1 MAKHERWELQ
11 SKQAAPLN
19 VKIALTKQR
28 IREWVYEYGEDGVYV
43 SFSGGKDSTVLLHI
57 VRELFPNIPAVFCNT
72 GLEYPEIVK
81 FVKTFDN
88 VEIIRPKL
96 SFFKVCEKYGF
107 PLISKEV
114 SECVAGARK
123 YLDYVLTKMQDESA
137 SLTDRQTDRQTDQ
150 SGLIR
155 NSVSFAEWENSI
167 HVRSRETIRDRQIR
181 QIVKYAASSGIHG
194 GGEVRQF
201 GKLTGLLATDGTL
214 HEELYRGSDSAERWE
229 EMWGGAMPHGDSEQ
243 STESSL
249 LKTLLMRGFETV
261 IDNLRIQRLMGINTL
276 TGKVTMENIPSKEEQ
291 HLRDRSMFSCERYQF
306 FLDAPFEISNQ
317 CCTVMKKEPMHR
329 YQKETGRNPMT
340 AEMASESR
348 LRTQVWLNNGCNMF
362 DLKNPKST
370 PMAFWT
376 EQDVLLYIYENHIPI
391 APPYGEIV
399 KENEVDGQL
408 DFADLEIF
416 DLGRPILKTTGCD
429 RTG

>member
-1 MAKHERWELQ
+1 MKL
-11 SKQAAPLN
+11 
-19 VKIALTKQR
+19 
-28 IREWVYEYGEDGVYV
+28 
-43 SFSGGKDSTVLLHI
+43 DS
-57 VRELFPNIPAVFCNT
+57 
-72 GLEYPEIVK
+72 
-81 FVKTFDN
+81 
-88 VEIIRPKL
+88 
-96 SFFKVCEKYGF
+96 S
-107 PLISKEV
+107 
-114 SECVAGARK
+114 
-123 YLDYVLTKMQDESA
+123 
-137 SLTDRQTDRQTDQ
+137 
-150 SGLIR
+150 
-155 NSVSFAEWENSI
+155 ENSQEYLQMTGHFTKNFI
-167 HVRSRETIRDRQIR
+167 E
-181 QIVKYAASSGIHG
+181 
-194 GGEVRQF
+194 EVILLND
-201 GKLTGLLATDGTL
+201 GKKC
-214 HEELYRGSDSAERWE
+214 
-229 EMWGGAMPHGDSEQ
+229 GGAMPHGDSEQ

-249 LKTLLMRGFETV
+249 LKTLLMQDFETV

-306 FLDAPFEISNQ
+306 FLDAPFEISNR

>member
-1 MAKHERWELQ
+1 
-11 SKQAAPLN
+11 
-19 VKIALTKQR
+19 
-28 IREWVYEYGEDGVYV
+28 
-43 SFSGGKDSTVLLHI
+43 
-57 VRELFPNIPAVFCNT
+57 
-72 GLEYPEIVK
+72 
-81 FVKTFDN
+81 
-88 VEIIRPKL
+88 
-96 SFFKVCEKYGF
+96 
-107 PLISKEV
+107 
-114 SECVAGARK
+114 
-123 YLDYVLTKMQDESA
+123 
-137 SLTDRQTDRQTDQ
+137 
-150 SGLIR
+150 
-155 NSVSFAEWENSI
+155 
-167 HVRSRETIRDRQIR
+167 
-181 QIVKYAASSGIHG
+181 
-194 GGEVRQF
+194 
-201 GKLTGLLATDGTL
+201 
-214 HEELYRGSDSAERWE
+214 
-229 EMWGGAMPHGDSEQ
+229 MPHGDSEQ

-249 LKTLLMRGFETV
+249 LKTLLMQDFETV

-317 CCTVMKKEPMHR
+317 CCTAMKKEPMHR

-429 RTG
+429 RTGCILCGYGAHRCKKGEKGRYERLKETHPKYEKLLDVVQNSGYTMRQAIEWTNLHGHLNIR

>member
-11 SKQAAPLN
+11 SKQAAPMN

-28 IREWVYEYGEDGVYV
+28 IREWVDEYGEDGVYV

-137 SLTDRQTDRQTDQ
+137 SLTDRQTDK
-150 SGLIR
+150 SGIIR

-194 GGEVRQF
+194 GV
-201 GKLTGLLATDGTL
+201 K
-214 HEELYRGSDSAERWE
+214 SDSSENSPDYLQMTGRFTKNFIE
-229 EMWGGAMPHGDSEQ
+229 EVISMNDGKKCGGGAMPHGDSEQ

-249 LKTLLMRGFETV
+249 LKTLLMQDFETV